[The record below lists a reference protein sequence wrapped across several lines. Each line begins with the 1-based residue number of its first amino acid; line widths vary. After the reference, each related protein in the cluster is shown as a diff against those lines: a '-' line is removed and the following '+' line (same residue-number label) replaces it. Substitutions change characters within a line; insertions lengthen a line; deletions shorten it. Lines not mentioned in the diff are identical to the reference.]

1 MDPTDSRDRRIADE
15 IARISIYFED
25 VPENQRAIALPLIQN
40 AAFMKVTLEDLQE
53 IIKREG
59 VTETYQNG
67 ANQFGVKQSASLQ
80 SYNALVKNYAA
91 VVKTLDKLLP
101 YMSRKINFPTV
112 QPVMKNTEAESCT
125 YSETFEEWEKRVA
138 KEKSLKEIEAEAR
151 AKRIR
156 AEIEQAAEWQRKQ
169 RELEKQ

>member
-101 YMSRKINFPTV
+101 YMSRKIDLPTV
-112 QPVMKNTEAESCT
+112 QPVPAKIGRTE
-125 YSETFEEWEKRVA
+125 EEER
-138 KEKSLKEIEAEAR
+138 ER
-151 AKRIR
+151 QRIIN
-156 AEIEQAAEWQRKQ
+156 AEIAKAVEWQRKQ

>member
-101 YMSRKINFPTV
+101 YMSPKPLGLPTV
-112 QPVMKNTEAESCT
+112 QPAPKWTPEDEA
-125 YSETFEEWEKRVA
+125 A
-138 KEKSLKEIEAEAR
+138 KT
-151 AKRIR
+151 KRIND
-156 AEIEQAAEWQRKQ
+156 EIARAAEWQRKQ
-169 RELEKQ
+169 RELEKNK